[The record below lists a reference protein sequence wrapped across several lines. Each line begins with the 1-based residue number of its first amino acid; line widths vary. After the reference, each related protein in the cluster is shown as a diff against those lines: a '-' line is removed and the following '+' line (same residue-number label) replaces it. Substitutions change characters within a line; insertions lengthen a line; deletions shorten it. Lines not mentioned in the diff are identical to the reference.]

1 MIHLLLELA
10 EKYGDP
16 QPNGIGLKIRLSHQE
31 MAGIIGSTRETVTV
45 VLGQLQS
52 DNLIEIARRK
62 IVINNLQK
70 LAKEVN
76 EATPRLDCETP
87 AAMPARGELRASNPP
102 IN

>member
-1 MIHLLLELA
+1 MCIRDRA
-10 EKYGDP
+10 EKYGES

-52 DNLIEIARRK
+52 DKLIEIARRK

-76 EATPRLDCETP
+76 EATPRLECD
-87 AAMPARGELRASNPP
+87 AQQSMPAPELRAANPP
-102 IN
+102 IK